1 MSSMIGTRPRPFSV
15 SVYST
20 RGGTSGNVL
29 RSMMPCSSSARSRND
44 SGRGEMPSSDRSSS
58 QKRERP
64 SARSRIRRI
73 VHLPERISA
82 QAVTEQ
88 LSMTSESVVLA
99 PERIEEAAPP
109 PAAERPADAALAR
122 LDQHPARALESHLPG
137 LTRRAADQRLHVDVG
152 LERRADAR

>member
-1 MSSMIGTRPRPFSV
+1 MPSMIGTRPSPFDV
-15 SVYST
+15 SEYST

-29 RSMMPCSSSARSRND
+29 RSTMPCSSSARSRRD
-44 SGRGEMPSSDRSSS
+44 RVRGEMPSSDRSSS

-82 QAVTEQ
+82 QAVTGQ

-99 PERIEEAAPP
+99 TERIEEAAAPT
-109 PAAERPADAALAR
+109 AAERPANPALAR
-122 LDQHPARALESHLPG
+122 LDQHPARALEGHLPG
-137 LTRRAADQRLHVDVG
+137 LTGRAADQRLRVDVG
-152 LERRADAR
+152 LERRADSR